1 MQEVR
6 RRTGVLQQHKIGYN
20 HLLYL
25 TTLYRVPA
33 SSLDFSFLQPEL
45 LTDIGQESK
54 RRPIRLTHVLNFD

>member
-25 TTLYRVPA
+25 NTLYRVPA
-33 SSLDFSFLQPEL
+33 SSLDFSFL
-45 LTDIGQESK
+45 
-54 RRPIRLTHVLNFD
+54 